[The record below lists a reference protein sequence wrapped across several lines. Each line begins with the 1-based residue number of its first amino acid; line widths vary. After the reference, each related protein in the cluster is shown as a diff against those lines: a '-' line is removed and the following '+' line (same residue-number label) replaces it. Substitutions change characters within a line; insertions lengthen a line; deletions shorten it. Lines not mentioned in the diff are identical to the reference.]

1 MRPLLHHTK
10 VNKMTQPYIPPPKE
24 IDDIPV
30 KATPKYIPLKDHD
43 TPVKVL
49 FTGYLCTVAVGYLFA
64 LIQILF
70 THGMADG
77 KFGLSVDDIVY
88 SYYGNRSGTVLETK
102 LNGSMKD
109 NATEQE
115 RFEIIQWVRDGADKD
130 DYIDNGIKKIV
141 ENKCVMCH
149 NKDAGGLPDFTK
161 FDTLKTLSA
170 QDEGATFASLTR
182 ISHIHLFGISFIFMF
197 VGIIFSFAE
206 TTKTKYKCIAI
217 GMPYVFLIADILSW
231 WLTKI
236 HPMFAMLVIFA
247 GMGMGLSFVYMWIVS
262 LLEMWLYK
270 PVFVSGLGMHYLQWR
285 DNLKSEKSKQH
296 IDLIVELCAKSG
308 RFVCTQV
315 TTTALPW
322 LKTLWDSLQ
331 NKMRK

>member
-1 MRPLLHHTK
+1 M
-10 VNKMTQPYIPPPKE
+10 QPYVPPPEE

-30 KATPKYIPLKDHD
+30 KTSNKYVSLKDHD
-43 TPVKVL
+43 TPIKVL

-88 SYYGNRSGTVLETK
+88 SYYGNRSGTMLETK

-115 RFEIIQWVRDGADKD
+115 RFDIIQWVRDGADKD
-130 DYIDNGIKKIV
+130 DYIDNGIKKIID
-141 ENKCVMCH
+141 EKCVMCH

-161 FDTLKTLSA
+161 FEAVKTASA
-170 QDEGATFASLTR
+170 QDEGATFSSLTR
-182 ISHIHLFGISFIFMF
+182 VSHIHLFGISFIFMF

-206 TTKTKYKCIAI
+206 TATNRLKCIAI

-236 HPMFAMLVIFA
+236 HPMFAMLVIIA
-247 GMGMGLSFVYMWIVS
+247 GMGMGASFVYMWAVS

-285 DNLKSEKSKQH
+285 DNVHSELLGKIADFIFNLVRKIS
-296 IDLIVELCAKSG
+296 
-308 RFVCTQV
+308 RFVCSVFASTIQP
-315 TTTALPW
+315 L
-322 LKTLWDSLQ
+322 LKKAWDFLQ
-331 NKMRK
+331 SKLHK